1 MPRPFN
7 PDLSTP
13 WKINMPATLAGKVEF
28 LLLDPIHCKP
38 IYGSRN
44 HLITSLLEWWI
55 AREQGYT
62 DSVHVPSVSELR
74 DKYNGRS

>member
-13 WKINMPATLAGKVEF
+13 WKINMPATLAGKVEY

-44 HLITSLLEWWI
+44 QLITSLLEWWI
-55 AREQGYT
+55 AREQGYDHT
-62 DSVHVPSVSELR
+62 VHVPSVTELR
-74 DKYNGRS
+74 DKGVR